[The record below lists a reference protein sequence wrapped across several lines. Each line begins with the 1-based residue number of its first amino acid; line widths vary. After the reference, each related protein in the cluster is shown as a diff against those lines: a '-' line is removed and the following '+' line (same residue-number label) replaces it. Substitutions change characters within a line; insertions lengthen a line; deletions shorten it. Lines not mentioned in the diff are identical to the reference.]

1 MVFEFLMFKFGVRA
15 LIGGLIVAVTCASL
29 GVFIV
34 LRRLSLIAD
43 GLGHVAFGG
52 IALGFWTG
60 LYPLYTAVASVIAGA
75 LGIHAL
81 GRLRVASDA
90 AIAILFSGGL
100 AIGIVLISLAQSAP
114 GDLLSYLFGT
124 ILGIN
129 DNDVYLAAGLGVI
142 VLLVL
147 WLLWKEWVAITLD
160 PDFARVAGMP
170 VTTLEVLFTVLVG
183 LTVVVATRLV
193 GVLLVSSLM
202 VIPAI
207 AAIQLEAAL
216 PAYGSCGTGFC
227 HRLGDH
233 RPPALVL
240 LQSCVRGGDR
250 TCHHRV
256 LYRDGLLCPALAK
269 KETEAAGRRLEA
281 PVHSTG
287 MQGSRRTQITGDNL
301 MFFYLFSSGENI
313 SFQQMTCHRVTERT
327 IPAPTDRSC
336 AMRCCAYYRSGRYS
350 KEI

>member
-1 MVFEFLMFKFGVRA
+1 MVLEFLMFKFGVRA

-60 LYPLYTAVASVIAGA
+60 IYPLYTAVASVIAGS

-90 AIAILFSGGL
+90 AIAIMFSAGL
-100 AIGIVLISLAQSAP
+100 AIGVVLISLAQSAP
-114 GDLLSYLFGT
+114 ADLLSYLFGT

-129 DNDVYLAAGLGVI
+129 DNDVYLAAALGVI
-142 VLLVL
+142 VLALL
-147 WLLWKEWVAITLD
+147 SLLWKEWVGITLD
-160 PDFARVAGMP
+160 PEFARVAGMP
-170 VTTLEVLFTVLVG
+170 VTALEVLFTILVG

-207 AAIQLEAAL
+207 AAIQLRL
-216 PAYGSCGTGFC
+216 PF
-227 HRLGDH
+227 
-233 RPPALVL
+233 
-240 LQSCVRGGDR
+240 
-250 TCHHRV
+250 
-256 LYRDGLLCPALAK
+256 
-269 KETEAAGRRLEA
+269 
-281 PVHSTG
+281 
-287 MQGSRRTQITGDNL
+287 RRTVLAAIGMAIASVVIGLQFSFSYNIASGGAIVLVTIGFFIITAL
-301 MFFYLFSSGENI
+301 LA
-313 SFQQMTCHRVTERT
+313 RL
-327 IPAPTDRSC
+327 IPRAKRELPVEPWEHQCTAGCAPAADPDTTKQD
-336 AMRCCAYYRSGRYS
+336 
-350 KEI
+350 

>member
-1 MVFEFLMFKFGVRA
+1 MVLEFLMFKFGMRA
-15 LIGGLIVAVTCASL
+15 FIGGLIVAVTCASL

-34 LRRLSLIAD
+34 LRRLSLISD

-60 LYPLYTAVASVIAGA
+60 IYPLYTAVASVIAGA

-114 GDLLSYLFGT
+114 ADLLSYLFGT

-129 DNDVYLAAGLGVI
+129 DNDVYLAAGLGII
-142 VLLVL
+142 VLAVL
-147 WLLWKEWVAITLD
+147 YLLWKEWIGITLD

-170 VTTLEVLFTVLVG
+170 VTTLEILFTVLVG

-202 VIPAI
+202 IIPAI
-207 AAIQLEAAL
+207 AALQLRLPFKRTILAAL
-216 PAYGSCGTGFC
+216 AVAIASVVIGLQLSFSYNIASGGAIVLVTIAFFVLTASFARIWPKMKRDLPVEDWKHQCSEPGYTGSEEQKDPG
-227 HRLGDH
+227 
-233 RPPALVL
+233 
-240 LQSCVRGGDR
+240 
-250 TCHHRV
+250 
-256 LYRDGLLCPALAK
+256 K
-269 KETEAAGRRLEA
+269 
-281 PVHSTG
+281 
-287 MQGSRRTQITGDNL
+287 I
-301 MFFYLFSSGENI
+301 
-313 SFQQMTCHRVTERT
+313 
-327 IPAPTDRSC
+327 
-336 AMRCCAYYRSGRYS
+336 
-350 KEI
+350 

>member
-60 LYPLYTAVASVIAGA
+60 LYPLYTAVASVVAGA
-75 LGIHAL
+75 LGIHVL

-90 AIAILFSGGL
+90 AIAIMFSAGL
-100 AIGIVLISLAQSAP
+100 AVGIVLISMAQSAP
-114 GDLLSYLFGT
+114 ADLLSYLFGT

-129 DNDVYLAAGLGVI
+129 DSDVYLAAGLGVI
-142 VLLVL
+142 VLVILS
-147 WLLWKEWVAITLD
+147 LLWKEWVGITLD
-160 PDFARVAGMP
+160 PDFAQVAGMP
-170 VTTLEVLFTVLVG
+170 VSTLEVLFTILVG

-207 AAIQLEAAL
+207 AAIQLRL
-216 PAYGSCGTGFC
+216 PF
-227 HRLGDH
+227 
-233 RPPALVL
+233 
-240 LQSCVRGGDR
+240 
-250 TCHHRV
+250 
-256 LYRDGLLCPALAK
+256 
-269 KETEAAGRRLEA
+269 
-281 PVHSTG
+281 
-287 MQGSRRTQITGDNL
+287 RRTVLVAICMAIVSVVIGLQLSFSYNLASGGAIVLVTIGFFVLTTLVSRLWPGMKHDLPVEPWEHQCETPECTGPEEPKDPGK
-301 MFFYLFSSGENI
+301 S
-313 SFQQMTCHRVTERT
+313 
-327 IPAPTDRSC
+327 
-336 AMRCCAYYRSGRYS
+336 
-350 KEI
+350 

>member
-1 MVFEFLMFKFGVRA
+1 MVLEFLMFKFGMRA
-15 LIGGLIVAVTCASL
+15 FIGGLIVAVTCASL

-34 LRRLSLIAD
+34 LRRLSLISD
-43 GLGHVAFGG
+43 GLGHMAFGG

-60 LYPLYTAVASVIAGA
+60 IYPLYTAVASVIAGA

-114 GDLLSYLFGT
+114 ADLLSYLFGT

-142 VLLVL
+142 VLAVL
-147 WLLWKEWVAITLD
+147 YLLWKEWIGITLD

-170 VTTLEVLFTVLVG
+170 VTTLEILFTVLVG

-202 VIPAI
+202 IIPAI
-207 AAIQLEAAL
+207 AALQLRLPFKRTILAAL
-216 PAYGSCGTGFC
+216 AVAIASVVIGLQLSFSYNIASGGAIVLVTIAFFILTASFARIWPKMKRDLPVEDWKHQCSEPGYTGSEKQKDPG
-227 HRLGDH
+227 
-233 RPPALVL
+233 
-240 LQSCVRGGDR
+240 
-250 TCHHRV
+250 
-256 LYRDGLLCPALAK
+256 K
-269 KETEAAGRRLEA
+269 
-281 PVHSTG
+281 
-287 MQGSRRTQITGDNL
+287 I
-301 MFFYLFSSGENI
+301 
-313 SFQQMTCHRVTERT
+313 
-327 IPAPTDRSC
+327 
-336 AMRCCAYYRSGRYS
+336 
-350 KEI
+350 